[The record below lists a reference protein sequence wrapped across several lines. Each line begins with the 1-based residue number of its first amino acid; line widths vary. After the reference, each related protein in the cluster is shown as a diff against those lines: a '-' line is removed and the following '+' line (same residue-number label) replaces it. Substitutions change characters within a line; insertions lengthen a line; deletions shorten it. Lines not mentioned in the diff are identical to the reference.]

1 VLERAAVVAGLTEG
15 PRKVAKPEEDGL
27 SDAARAQRGAA
38 PYLDAVWRMVGALL
52 VCAALGLVLD
62 SKLGWSPWGV
72 VVGLGLGLGVGFWS
86 LLRSLS
92 QLGKRP

>member
-1 VLERAAVVAGLTEG
+1 VTEG

-27 SDAARAQRGAA
+27 SDTARAQRGAA

-52 VCAALGLVLD
+52 VGALGGLLVD
-62 SKLGWSPWGV
+62 SKLGWGPWGV

-92 QLGKRP
+92 QLGK